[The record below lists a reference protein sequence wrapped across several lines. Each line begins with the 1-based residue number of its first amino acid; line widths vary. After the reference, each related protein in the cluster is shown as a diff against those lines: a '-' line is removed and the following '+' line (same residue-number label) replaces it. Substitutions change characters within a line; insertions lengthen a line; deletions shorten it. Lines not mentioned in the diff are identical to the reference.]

1 MVTRT
6 WVIADRSPNGAE
18 RAGIAEIIRHG
29 EVVILPTDTIYG
41 FHAEAA
47 NADAVAKIFR
57 IKGRDEHK
65 PLVVLASDLD
75 EVVALGAMI
84 AEPTGNALRSIWPAS
99 LTAILPLNRPLPASA
114 DALTVAVRIP
124 DCGWLL
130 DLLRV
135 SGPLAST
142 SMNRSGEPP
151 IYTMAA
157 LPPETRNQVG
167 AVLDI
172 GPLEAKA
179 STIVD
184 FTKEPPEVIRQGDF
198 RFSQNLWKTRRKSL

>member
-6 WVIADRSPNGAE
+6 WVIAERSPNGKE

-41 FHAEAA
+41 FHAEAT

-65 PLVVLASDLD
+65 PLVVLASDPD
-75 EVVALGAMI
+75 EVVALGAI
-84 AEPTGNALRSIWPAS
+84 ITEPAANTLRSIWPAP
-99 LTAILPLNRPLPASA
+99 LTAILALNRPLAASA
-114 DALTVAVRIP
+114 DAVTIAVRIP

-151 IYTMAA
+151 IYTIAA
-157 LPPETRNQVG
+157 LPAKTKNQVG

-184 FTKEPPEVIRQGDF
+184 FTVEPPEIVRQGDF
-198 RFSQNLWKTRRKSL
+198 RFSQNLWKTPRKSL